1 MEYLKNFNIKK
12 IIELLSQRRPI
23 FHNER
28 DLQFEFALLLK
39 ELYNSDVRLEYFY
52 SLESAN
58 DKHNKRNYID
68 IVLQNSNDCIL
79 IELKYKT
86 KTPKETIIHN
96 GELFLLQNH
105 GAQDYGCYS
114 VLSDLSRIEKV
125 KEINGKKVIAYYSVL
140 LTNDLYYLKGFKQ
153 GTLFSNYSLRHNRI
167 IPANQV
173 LDFCLNNKLKS
184 QTCAA
189 GFTELSFLNEY
200 NIYLQ
205 EYSKHLY
212 YMFLGKSTL

>member
-1 MEYLKNFNIKK
+1 MEDLKNFNIKK

-28 DLQFEFALLLK
+28 DLQLEFALLLK

-96 GELFLLQNH
+96 GELFLLQNY

-114 VLSDLSRIEKV
+114 VLSDL
-125 KEINGKKVIAYYSVL
+125 
-140 LTNDLYYLKGFKQ
+140 
-153 GTLFSNYSLRHNRI
+153 
-167 IPANQV
+167 
-173 LDFCLNNKLKS
+173 
-184 QTCAA
+184 
-189 GFTELSFLNEY
+189 
-200 NIYLQ
+200 
-205 EYSKHLY
+205 
-212 YMFLGKSTL
+212 